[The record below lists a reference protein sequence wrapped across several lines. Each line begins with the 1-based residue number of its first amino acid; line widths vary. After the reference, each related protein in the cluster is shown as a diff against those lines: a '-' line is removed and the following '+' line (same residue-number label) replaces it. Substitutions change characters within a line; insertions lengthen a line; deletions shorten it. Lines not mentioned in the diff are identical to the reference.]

1 MCGRE
6 RATRGCFCF
15 DASILQRRTTR
26 RLGRQRRAGV
36 IFAGGEQLVNN
47 MYEQMDFVLSGG
59 ALKLLTDFLAPK
71 VPSALILVPR
81 GADLHILDAVGT
93 NPTQLILSGEALRL
107 RSLFSSRPAVSPC
120 ELEQAQT
127 EKEGWPWGLRMRGP
141 HWEVYILLR
150 EKADESLLDELKPYA
165 GLVRLWQQFQRVD
178 ANESKLSRLSYMI
191 LATKSTLASIF
202 EPMPLEYFAS
212 FVADVLRESLFPKTV
227 SILKDEGGRLSLLA
241 GKMDVLP
248 PREGIYAQTIL
259 PSAPVLNHGPAPY
272 RVVLPIAEAETRLF
286 CILEWEDLP
295 DSEMLHFLEL
305 LGNLASRA
313 IAINSLRSKNTL
325 AASQASSG
333 DFTIL
338 SLSSVLRALR
348 DEEDRSRFL
357 ALAADVFL
365 EMGQMSECLLSVW
378 DGEREGYVLA
388 EHRSGGVRDCSDH
401 PVLRASRRCE
411 VSRSLQPIYDLKRTP
426 ASEVLGTWGLDAAS
440 WKELE
445 RMQYL
450 VPIHDGKS
458 IVGFVALAA
467 DSGGVPGESQR
478 EALSIAAQF
487 AGYEIRKFNS

>member
-1 MCGRE
+1 M
-6 RATRGCFCF
+6 
-15 DASILQRRTTR
+15 
-26 RLGRQRRAGV
+26 
-36 IFAGGEQLVNN
+36 NN

-93 NPTQLILSGEALRL
+93 NPTQLILPGEALRL

>member
-1 MCGRE
+1 M
-6 RATRGCFCF
+6 
-15 DASILQRRTTR
+15 
-26 RLGRQRRAGV
+26 
-36 IFAGGEQLVNN
+36 NN
-47 MYEQMDFVLSGG
+47 LYEQMDFVLSGG
-59 ALKLLTDFLAPK
+59 ALKLLTDFLTPK

-227 SILKDEGGRLSLLA
+227 SILRDEGGRLSLLA
-241 GKMDVLP
+241 GKLDALP

-286 CILEWEDLP
+286 CVLEWEDLP

-388 EHRSGGVRDCSDH
+388 EHRSGGVKDCADH
-401 PVLRASRRCE
+401 PVLHASRRCE
-411 VSRSLQPIYDLKRTP
+411 VSRSLQPLYDLKRTP
-426 ASEVLGTWGLDAAS
+426 GSEVLGSWGLDASS

-445 RMQYL
+445 HMQYL

-458 IVGFVALAA
+458 IMGFVALA
-467 DSGGVPGESQR
+467 SGSGTAPSEPQR

-487 AGYEIRKFNS
+487 AGYEIRKFKS

>member
-1 MCGRE
+1 M
-6 RATRGCFCF
+6 
-15 DASILQRRTTR
+15 
-26 RLGRQRRAGV
+26 
-36 IFAGGEQLVNN
+36 NN
-47 MYEQMDFVLSGG
+47 LYEQMDFVLSGG
-59 ALKLLTDFLAPK
+59 ALKSLTDFLAPK

-93 NPTQLILSGEALRL
+93 KPTQLILQGEALRL
-107 RSLFSSRPAVSPC
+107 RSLFSNRPAVSPC
-120 ELEQAQT
+120 ELEQART
-127 EKEGWPWGLRMRGP
+127 EKEGCEREKGEREEWPWGLRMRGP
-141 HWEVYILLR
+141 HWEVYVLLR

-165 GLVRLWQQFQRVD
+165 GMVRLWQQFQRID

-212 FVADVLRESLFPKTV
+212 FVTDVLHESLFPKSV

-248 PREGIYAQTIL
+248 PREGVYAQTIL

-286 CILEWEDLP
+286 CVLEWEDLP
-295 DSEMLHFLEL
+295 DSEVLHFLEL

-313 IAINSLRSKNTL
+313 IAINSLRSQNTL

-338 SLSSVLRALR
+338 SLSSVLKALR
-348 DEEDRSRFL
+348 NEEDHARFL

-378 DGEREGYVLA
+378 DGERGGYTLV
-388 EHRSGGVRDCSDH
+388 EHRSGGVRDCADH
-401 PVLRASRRCE
+401 PVLSASRRCA
-411 VSRSLQPIYDLKRTP
+411 VSRSLQPLYDLKRTP
-426 ASEVLGTWGLDAAS
+426 ATEVLGSWGLDAGS

-445 RMQYL
+445 HMQYL

-458 IVGFVALAA
+458 IVGFVALAS
-467 DSGGVPGESQR
+467 DSGVAPVTPQR

-487 AGYEIRKFNS
+487 TGYEIQKFKSQGRKS

>member
-1 MCGRE
+1 M
-6 RATRGCFCF
+6 
-15 DASILQRRTTR
+15 
-26 RLGRQRRAGV
+26 
-36 IFAGGEQLVNN
+36 NN

-81 GADLHILDAVGT
+81 GADLHILDAVGV
-93 NPTQLILSGEALRL
+93 NPTQLILPGEGLRL
-107 RSLFSSRPAVSPC
+107 GSLFSSRPAVSPC

-178 ANESKLSRLSYMI
+178 ANEGKLSRLSYMI

-212 FVADVLRESLFPKTV
+212 FVTDVLRESLFPKSV

-259 PSAPVLNHGPAPY
+259 PSAPVLDQGPAPY
-272 RVVLPIAEAETRLF
+272 RAVLPIAEAETRLF

>member
-1 MCGRE
+1 MRRRE
-6 RATRGCFCF
+6 KATRGCF
-15 DASILQRRTTR
+15 QGRTTR
-26 RLGRQRRAGV
+26 RLGCQRRAGV
-36 IFAGGEQLVNN
+36 ILAGGEQLVNN
-47 MYEQMDFVLSGG
+47 LYEQMDFVLSGG
-59 ALKLLTDFLAPK
+59 ALKSLTDFLALR

-81 GADLHILDAVGT
+81 GADLHILDAVGV
-93 NPTQLILSGEALRL
+93 NPTQLILPGEGLRL
-107 RSLFSSRPAVSPC
+107 GSLFSSRPAVSPC
-120 ELEQAQT
+120 ELEQART
-127 EKEGWPWGLRMRGP
+127 EKEEWPWVLRMRGP
-141 HWEVYILLR
+141 HWEVYVLLR

-165 GLVRLWQQFQRVD
+165 GMVRLWQQFQRVD
-178 ANESKLSRLSYMI
+178 ANEGKLSRLSYMI

-212 FVADVLRESLFPKTV
+212 FVADVLRESLFPRSV
-227 SILKDEGGRLSLLA
+227 SILKDEGGHLKLLA

-248 PREGIYAQTIL
+248 PREGIYAQAIL
-259 PSAPVLNHGPAPY
+259 PSAPVLDQGSAPY
-272 RVVLPIAEAETRLF
+272 RAVLPIAEAETRLF
-286 CILEWEDLP
+286 CVLEWEDLP
-295 DSEMLHFLEL
+295 DGEMLHFLEL

-313 IAINSLRSKNTL
+313 LAINSLRSKNTL

-338 SLSSVLRALR
+338 SLSSVLKALR
-348 DEEDRSRFL
+348 DEGDRSRFL

-378 DGEREGYVLA
+378 DGEHGGYALA

-411 VSRSLQPIYDLKRTP
+411 VSRSLQPLYDLKHTP
-426 ASEVLGTWGLDAAS
+426 AAELLGSWGLDAAS

-445 RMQYL
+445 HMQYL

-458 IVGFVALAA
+458 IEGFVALAS
-467 DSGGVPGESQR
+467 DSGVVLGEPQR

-487 AGYEIRKFNS
+487 TGYEIRKFKS

>member
-1 MCGRE
+1 
-6 RATRGCFCF
+6 
-15 DASILQRRTTR
+15 
-26 RLGRQRRAGV
+26 
-36 IFAGGEQLVNN
+36 

-93 NPTQLILSGEALRL
+93 NPTQLILPGEALRL

-165 GLVRLWQQFQRVD
+165 GLVRLWQQFQRID
-178 ANESKLSRLSYMI
+178 ANEGKLSRLSYMI

-212 FVADVLRESLFPKTV
+212 FVTDVLRESLFPKSV

>member
-1 MCGRE
+1 MLPK
-6 RATRGCFCF
+6 TYH
-15 DASILQRRTTR
+15 RRTTR

-36 IFAGGEQLVNN
+36 ILAGGEQLVNN
-47 MYEQMDFVLSGG
+47 LYEQMDFVLSGG

-81 GADLHILDAVGT
+81 GADLHILDAVGV
-93 NPTQLILSGEALRL
+93 NPTQLILPGEGLRL
-107 RSLFSSRPAVSPC
+107 GSLFSNRPAVSPC
-120 ELEQAQT
+120 ELEQART
-127 EKEGWPWGLRMRGP
+127 EKEEWPWALRMRGP
-141 HWEVYILLR
+141 HWEVYVLLR
-150 EKADESLLDELKPYA
+150 EKADESLLEELKPYA
-165 GLVRLWQQFQRVD
+165 GMVRLWQQFQRVD
-178 ANESKLSRLSYMI
+178 ANEGKLSRLSYMI

-212 FVADVLRESLFPKTV
+212 FVADVLRESLFPRSV
-227 SILKDEGGRLSLLA
+227 SILKDEGGHLKLLA

-248 PREGIYAQTIL
+248 PREGIYAQAIL
-259 PSAPVLNHGPAPY
+259 PSAPVLDQGSAPY
-272 RVVLPIAEAETRLF
+272 RAVLPIAEAETRLF
-286 CILEWEDLP
+286 CVLEWEDLP

-313 IAINSLRSKNTL
+313 LAINSLRSKNTL

-378 DGEREGYVLA
+378 DGEHGGYALA

-401 PVLRASRRCE
+401 TVLRASRRCE
-411 VSRSLQPIYDLKRTP
+411 VSRSLQPLYDLKHTP
-426 ASEVLGTWGLDAAS
+426 AAELLGSWGLDAAS

-445 RMQYL
+445 HMQYL

-458 IVGFVALAA
+458 VEGFVALAS
-467 DSGGVPGESQR
+467 DSGVAPGEPQR

-487 AGYEIRKFNS
+487 TGYEIRKFKS

>member
-1 MCGRE
+1 M
-6 RATRGCFCF
+6 
-15 DASILQRRTTR
+15 
-26 RLGRQRRAGV
+26 
-36 IFAGGEQLVNN
+36 NN
-47 MYEQMDFVLSGG
+47 LYEQMDFVLSGG

-212 FVADVLRESLFPKTV
+212 FVTDVLRESLFPKSV

-286 CILEWEDLP
+286 CVLEWEDLP

>member
-1 MCGRE
+1 MLPK
-6 RATRGCFCF
+6 TY
-15 DASILQRRTTR
+15 TH

-36 IFAGGEQLVNN
+36 ILAGGEQLVNN
-47 MYEQMDFVLSGG
+47 LYEQMDFVLSGG

-93 NPTQLILSGEALRL
+93 NPTQLILPGEGLRL
-107 RSLFSSRPAVSPC
+107 RSLFSNRPAVSPC
-120 ELEQAQT
+120 ELEQVRT
-127 EKEGWPWGLRMRGP
+127 EKEEWPWGLRMRGP
-141 HWEVYILLR
+141 HWEVYVLLR
-150 EKADESLLDELKPYA
+150 EKADESLLNELKPYA
-165 GLVRLWQQFQRVD
+165 GMVRLWQQFQRID
-178 ANESKLSRLSYMI
+178 ANEGKLSRLSYMI

-212 FVADVLRESLFPKTV
+212 FVTDVLRESLFPKSV

-286 CILEWEDLP
+286 CVLEWEDLP
-295 DSEMLHFLEL
+295 DGEMLHFLEL

-313 IAINSLRSKNTL
+313 LAINSLRSKNTL

-338 SLSSVLRALR
+338 SLSSVLKALR
-348 DEEDRSRFL
+348 DEGDRSRFL
-357 ALAADVFL
+357 TLAADVFL

-378 DGEREGYVLA
+378 DGEHGGYALA

-401 PVLRASRRCE
+401 TVLRASRRCE
-411 VSRSLQPIYDLKRTP
+411 VSRSLQPLYDLKQTP
-426 ASEVLGTWGLDAAS
+426 AAELLGSWGLDAAS

-445 RMQYL
+445 HMQYL

-458 IVGFVALAA
+458 IEGFVALAS
-467 DSGGVPGESQR
+467 DSGVAPGEPQR

-487 AGYEIRKFNS
+487 TGYEIRKFNS

>member
-1 MCGRE
+1 M
-6 RATRGCFCF
+6 
-15 DASILQRRTTR
+15 
-26 RLGRQRRAGV
+26 
-36 IFAGGEQLVNN
+36 NN
-47 MYEQMDFVLSGG
+47 LYEQMDFVLSGG

-93 NPTQLILSGEALRL
+93 NPTQLILPGEGLRL
-107 RSLFSSRPAVSPC
+107 GSRFSSRPAVSPC
-120 ELEQAQT
+120 ELEQART
-127 EKEGWPWGLRMRGP
+127 EKEEWPWALRMRGP
-141 HWEVYILLR
+141 HWEVYVLLK
-150 EKADESLLDELKPYA
+150 EKADESLLEELKPYA
-165 GLVRLWQQFQRVD
+165 GMVRLWQQFQRVD
-178 ANESKLSRLSYMI
+178 ANEGKLSRLSYMI

-212 FVADVLRESLFPKTV
+212 FVADVLRESLFPKSI
-227 SILKDEGGRLSLLA
+227 SILKDEGGHLSLLA
-241 GKMDVLP
+241 GKMDALP
-248 PREGIYAQTIL
+248 PREGIYAQAIL
-259 PSAPVLNHGPAPY
+259 PSAPVLDQGPAPY
-272 RVVLPIAEAETRLF
+272 RAVLPIAEAETRLF

-295 DSEMLHFLEL
+295 DGEMLHFLEL

-313 IAINSLRSKNTL
+313 LAINSLRSKNTL

-378 DGEREGYVLA
+378 DGEHGGYALA
-388 EHRSGGVRDCSDH
+388 EHRSGGVRDGSDH